1 MGKSII
7 FNVIDVET
15 ANANRASICQIGI
28 VRVEGEK
35 IVGEWESLINPE
47 DWFDTWNIDIHGIDE
62 TMVKNSPTFFE
73 VSSTLR
79 KYLSDS
85 IVVSHTS
92 FDQVALEQSFLRY
105 GLEPCEASYL
115 DSAKMIRRAYPDRYG
130 KLGYGLKN
138 VASDLGIEFKHH
150 DALEDAKVCA
160 LIVMNVLKSTNT
172 NINDWLS
179 LQKNPISPRQRRS
192 TESTKRKGNE
202 DGALHG
208 EVVVFTGSGNIPRHQ
223 LADIAGIAG
232 CDVVNSV
239 SRNVTILVMGI
250 QDERK
255 LGGYEKSSKHR
266 KAEELIKRGVDIQIM
281 SEQDFLRWCKKQ

>member
-1 MGKSII
+1 MI

-47 DWFDTWNIDIHGIDE
+47 DWFDPWNIDIHGIDE

-73 VSSTLR
+73 VSLTLR
-79 KYLSDS
+79 KHLSDS

-105 GLEPCEASYL
+105 GLEPCKASYL
-115 DSAKMIRRAYPDRYG
+115 DSAKMVRRAYPDRYG
-130 KLGYGLKN
+130 KRGYGLKN
-138 VASDLGIEFKHH
+138 VASDLGIQFNHH
-150 DALEDAKVCA
+150 DALEDAKACA
-160 LIVMNVLKSTNT
+160 LIVKNVLKSTNT
-172 NINDWLS
+172 NINDWFSLS
-179 LQKNPISPRQRRS
+179 KKPIFPRQKRS
-192 TESTKRKGNE
+192 IKRKGDE
-202 DGALHG
+202 YGALYG
-208 EVVVFTGSGNIPRHQ
+208 EVVVFTGSASIPRHQ
-223 LADIAGIAG
+223 LADIASTAG

-239 SRNVTILVMGI
+239 SRNVTILVVGI

-266 KAEELIKRGVDIQIM
+266 KAEKLIKRGVDIQIM
-281 SEQDFLRWCKKQ
+281 SEQDFLHWCKKQKGGSRFE